1 MDRQM
6 APDRLEILWKMFFI
20 YLGGPEFC
28 QEDLQSHYTFGNNVS
43 PVTSVILCGIPAPIV
58 HWKFHDDTN
67 VVATREAIN
76 TYTYKYTLPMITQK
90 SCGREL
96 TFYATGKVTLQRK
109 LRVFF
114 SKCK

>member
-1 MDRQM
+1 M
-6 APDRLEILWKMFFI
+6 APDILQILWKMFFI

-28 QEDLQSHYTFGNNVS
+28 QEDLESNYTFANNAS
-43 PVTSVILCGIPAPIV
+43 PVISVMLCGIPATIV
-58 HWKFHDDTN
+58 HWKFHDNTN

-96 TFYATGKVTLQRK
+96 TFHATGKVTIQRK
-109 LRVFF
+109 LRAFF
-114 SKCK
+114 SRCK

>member
-1 MDRQM
+1 M
-6 APDRLEILWKMFFI
+6 
-20 YLGGPEFC
+20 
-28 QEDLQSHYTFGNNVS
+28 QSHYTFGNNVS